1 MWDVFRILDQFD
13 TTKTWDL
20 FHRTA
25 SLTLLTVVSH
35 MEELRETRDK
45 HTIDNLNWSGEYFRA
60 SMELPIFNKFLINV
74 NVAVSGTDILES
86 LIIVIHA
93 FKF

>member
-1 MWDVFRILDQFD
+1 MSKPEGKWEIIQLDTYNDTCWYHMILHGMWDVFRILDQFD

-25 SLTLLTVVSH
+25 SITLLTVVSH

-45 HTIDNLNWSGEYFRA
+45 HTIDNLNWSGE
-60 SMELPIFNKFLINV
+60 
-74 NVAVSGTDILES
+74 
-86 LIIVIHA
+86 
-93 FKF
+93 

>member
-1 MWDVFRILDQFD
+1 
-13 TTKTWDL
+13 
-20 FHRTA
+20 
-25 SLTLLTVVSH
+25 
-35 MEELRETRDK
+35 
-45 HTIDNLNWSGEYFRA
+45 
-60 SMELPIFNKFLINV
+60 MELPIFNKFLINV